1 MTNQIEGQMSMF
13 DQDTW
18 YGRMFREHSAAI
30 KEMTSDVSLKKPQK
44 YQKKMPQF
52 LDLRGANGTR
62 QDASWEMDGA
72 SLGAY
77 MMHNFGEFHKEEN
90 EYVFLLTS
98 TETPHQEFYLNCSEK
113 PMKEMKTKLSWVLEK
128 NPNPKYNLSARA
140 CQGILN
146 RANKRG
152 KSLPEMLENALIRQ
166 VSLSKLGGG
175 TEFDSSGKRAGKGAL
190 VQTELSGTIGVSQ
203 DQSLICIEGNGS
215 RDSHKGDGY
224 KETDVMY
231 SLNTVEQHAVA
242 YRKQGHPQ
250 NSEQGQGWEETSV
263 NDTLNAFDSGEARTP
278 TVVLENHPADSRV
291 KICEDDIFQTLSSR
305 MGTGGGNVPMVME
318 SVAIEE
324 ESKEMVYGISPYHSN
339 AMKSSNPKSGIYEAD
354 TSRTLDLNGGNPAC
368 NQGGMMIVQNSESM
382 TLFEA
387 YQHHGYRE
395 GDNCNPLTA
404 QQNSSIRGDTPL
416 VCEMTTSDGDNVA
429 GTLDSSY
436 YKGVGLRQGRER
448 TIVAESL
455 NSTVRRLTPLECE
468 RLQGFPDNWTD
479 IGEWIDTKGKKRKD
493 SDSPRYKA
501 LGNSIAL
508 PFWRWLAE
516 RITANYDRRT
526 TMASLFDGIGG
537 FPLVFSQ
544 FGSKPLWASEIE
556 DFPIA
561 VTKIRFG
568 EDET

>member
-1 MTNQIEGQMSMF
+1 MKHLGDITKINGYDVPIVDIVTGGSPCQDLSVAGKRAGLDGERSGLFMEQI
-13 DQDTW
+13 
-18 YGRMFREHSAAI
+18 RII
-30 KEMTSDVSLKKPQK
+30 KEMREYDKRTNTRSDVDVRPR
-44 YQKKMPQF
+44 YMVWENVP
-52 LDLRGANGTR
+52 GAFSSNKGDDFRCVLEETAKISEK
-62 QDASWEMDGA
+62 DASIPRPEGGRWNKAGCIVGDGWSIA
-72 SLGAY
+72 WRLHDAQFWGVPQRRKRICLLADFNGDSAPRILFELFRKTDEGNEDETV
-77 MMHNFGEFHKEEN
+77 MGIGEESQPEIQP
-90 EYVFLLTS
+90 L
-98 TETPHQEFYLNCSEK
+98 SE
-113 PMKEMKTKLSWVLEK
+113 
-128 NPNPKYNLSARA
+128 
-140 CQGILN
+140 
-146 RANKRG
+146 
-152 KSLPEMLENALIRQ
+152 
-166 VSLSKLGGG
+166 SLSGNTEQSEQERQESSRNVGECVDSSSFTLKIRGG

-224 KETDVMY
+224 KESDVMY

-242 YRKQGHPQ
+242 YG
-250 NSEQGQGWEETSV
+250 EEKSPV
-263 NDTLNAFDSGEARTP
+263 I
-278 TVVLENHPADSRV
+278 LENHTADSRV
-291 KICEDDIFQTLSSR
+291 KVNDDGIVQTLSSR

-318 SVAIEE
+318 QNCVYSIGNGQVHDALSPSEE
-324 ESKEMVYGISPYHSN
+324 VSKTLNCMD
-339 AMKSSNPKSGIYEAD
+339 D
-354 TSRTLDLNGGNPAC
+354 TAKIL
-368 NQGGMMIVQNSESM
+368 

-395 GDNCNPLTA
+395 GLNCNPLTSK
-404 QQNSSIRGDTPL
+404 QNESVRGDTPL
-416 VCEMTTSDGDNVA
+416 IYENQS
-429 GTLDSSY
+429 
-436 YKGVGLRQGRER
+436 EH
-448 TIVAESL
+448 I
-455 NSTVRRLTPLECE
+455 NSVVRRLTPLECE

-516 RITANYDRRT
+516 RITANYERRT

-544 FGSKPLWASEIE
+544 FGCKPLWASEIE